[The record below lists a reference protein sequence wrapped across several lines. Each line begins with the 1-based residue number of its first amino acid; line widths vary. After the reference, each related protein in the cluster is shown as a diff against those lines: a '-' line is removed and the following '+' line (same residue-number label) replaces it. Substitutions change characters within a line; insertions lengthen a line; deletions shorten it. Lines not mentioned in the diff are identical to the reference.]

1 MQKIFNREVRFK
13 ADDGSEFPEWEEKR
27 LGEVS
32 EIIGGAHSQW
42 TELVGQENMF
52 QCFRWVIIE
61 NDTTVVGM

>member
-32 EIIGGAHSQW
+32 EYVMDVATSQVNY
-42 TELVGQENMF
+42 LGQENMIYLR
-52 QCFRWVIIE
+52 CW
-61 NDTTVVGM
+61 